1 MRTLLGVLV
10 VIGVAVGGGA
20 YYTLRIS
27 ADPPAS
33 FRSATV
39 KRGDLLSSISATGT
53 VEAEEFVDVGAQ
65 VVGPIKEFGVDP
77 TDQSNYLAKFRKEKK
92 RDPTDAEIKAATKAM
107 KRIDY
112 GSVVQEN
119 SILAQIDDSVYTAQ
133 VDQAQAS
140 LVRAQADLEQ
150 MKAKL
155 AQADQDRKRARRLR
169 PDLADAEDKAAAE
182 NKGAAQPKPAAEKK
196 AAAQPK
202 PAAAN
207 KAATESRSASTSES
221 VLEYRAMSDAD
232 YDLAK
237 ATYEVSLANVA
248 VGEAAIQQGEAA
260 LRLAKKNLDYTTI
273 RSPVEGV
280 IIDRRVNVGQTVV
293 ATFSAAS
300 LFLIAKDL
308 RRVQVWAS
316 VNEADIGR
324 IRPGLPVRFTVDAFP
339 GEVFRGKVAQI
350 RLNAT
355 MTQNVVTYTV
365 VVETDNSNLRLMPY
379 LTANLQFEVEQR
391 KNVLLVPNT
400 ALRWKPRPPQVAP
413 DARATVSADAPG
425 KGGGQ
430 GNKGDGQG
438 SKGGGQ
444 PGQGSAK
451 SGSAGDAK
459 SAQPAKERADRSR
472 LWVQDGNFVRPIE
485 VQVGMSDGSQTEVSG
500 SAVQEGMEV
509 VVGELRKDEVADG
522 GDTTNPFAPKLF
534 RAGQKKS
541 Q

>member
-1 MRTLLGVLV
+1 MRTVFGVLV

-20 YYTLRIS
+20 YYTLRMS

-65 VVGPIKEFGVDP
+65 VVGPIKELGVDP
-77 TDQSNYLAKFRKEKK
+77 SELAKFKLEKK
-92 RDPTDAEIKAATKAM
+92 RDPTAAELKRI

-119 SILAQIDDSVYTAQ
+119 TILAQIDDSVYKAQ

-155 AQADQDRKRARRLR
+155 GQADQDRKRARRLR

-182 NKGAAQPKPAAEKK
+182 NKGAAQPKPAIEKS

-207 KAATESRSASTSES
+207 KAATESRSSSTSES

-237 ATYEVSLANVA
+237 ATYEVAVANVA
-248 VGEAAIQQGEAA
+248 VGEAAINQDEAT
-260 LRLAKKNLDYTTI
+260 LRLARRNLDYTTI
-273 RSPVEGV
+273 KSPVEGV
-280 IIDRRVNVGQTVV
+280 IIDRRVNVGQTIVGS
-293 ATFSAAS
+293 FNAAS

-365 VVETDNSNLRLMPY
+365 VVETDNSNLRLLPY

-430 GNKGDGQG
+430 G

-451 SGSAGDAK
+451 SGSAGDAR

-541 Q
+541 P